1 MKDLGKHEDHF
12 FRGLDILKTKFVVL
26 PSLAE
31 FKTAVQKDVGIRAS
45 VDASYVTM
53 GKSAIYK
60 ATVLLDGHSYIYLL
74 FPQTI
79 LTDKSYVI
87 GKKPTSNSEE
97 AGIGDKIDFEL
108 KQPKFKTSPF
118 AALEVLKK

>member
-1 MKDLGKHEDHF
+1 MKNISKHEDHF
-12 FRGLDILKTKFVVL
+12 FRGLDILKTKFIKE
-26 PSLAE
+26 PSLDE
-31 FKTAVQKDVGIRAS
+31 FKTAVRKDAGPRAR
-45 VDASYVTM
+45 VDASYVTISK
-53 GKSAIYK
+53 GAIYK
-60 ATVLLDGHSYIYLL
+60 AFVLLDGHSYLYLL
-74 FPQTI
+74 FPQTTI
-79 LTDKSYVI
+79 TDKAWVI